1 MGEVGLSSVSIAG
14 VPLDPEGRGL
24 FGLHSRG
31 PPLLP
36 HPHYSRRL
44 RRMGEGVSIA
54 GAQKDGP
61 LLVCLFHI
69 RLDIL
74 FEKSSVLVGVCTNIY
89 VIR

>member
-1 MGEVGLSSVSIAG
+1 
-14 VPLDPEGRGL
+14 
-24 FGLHSRG
+24 
-31 PPLLP
+31 
-36 HPHYSRRL
+36 
-44 RRMGEGVSIA
+44 MGEGVSIA